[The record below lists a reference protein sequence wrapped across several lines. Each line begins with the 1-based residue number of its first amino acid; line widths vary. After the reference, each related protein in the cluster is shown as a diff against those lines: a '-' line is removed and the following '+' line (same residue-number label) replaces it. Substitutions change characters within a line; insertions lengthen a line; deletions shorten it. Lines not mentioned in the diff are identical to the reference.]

1 MKAERRMKPEW
12 GIMLDGVWIP
22 YSMLEELADQGEW
35 DSQLGPGSAYIK
47 PNREQQ
53 RVLVAHQLAVK
64 ETRGGLHRGPGLQ
77 ALISAVEFPA
87 LSSYVYVARPGAPE
101 IVQARQWAARTNVEQ
116 LAEWC
121 EGWTYTG
128 NQHGHTSPPWAEHT
142 CLNLEVREDSPK
154 GHADP
159 ADWIVRHE
167 DGTYEIIPPGQFTAG
182 FDPYPGD
189 GS

>member
-1 MKAERRMKPEW
+1 
-12 GIMLDGVWIP
+12 
-22 YSMLEELADQGEW
+22 
-35 DSQLGPGSAYIK
+35 
-47 PNREQQ
+47 
-53 RVLVAHQLAVK
+53 
-64 ETRGGLHRGPGLQ
+64 
-77 ALISAVEFPA
+77 VEFPA

-182 FDPYPGD
+182 AGAGRHPRPPDRPQPRQVLPD
-189 GS
+189 